1 MNVAAMAWMNE
12 CDGWSALGL
21 RSSAMYRVEERHG
34 LVCAWRVYDVPYM
47 PNYIHVPTSLTGALP
62 DLLQRPDLRALM
74 EDSDAVTE
82 IRLLAPDASSTRL
95 LEHELAGAGFRR
107 TASMPIMVR
116 DGKAKE
122 DVSPTDQAA
131 KLEIR
136 KAVYSE
142 NPHDFEQAFRIIHQ
156 VFGGPLVMNQFF
168 LPKDGAVIPYYALLD
183 GQPVSAAVVWCGLIT
198 MCMASTVFPRWK
210 RTGARGLPQR
220 CFSTCCVTK
229 WMNPS
234 LHCERPMN

>member
-1 MNVAAMAWMNE
+1 
-12 CDGWSALGL
+12 
-21 RSSAMYRVEERHG
+21 
-34 LVCAWRVYDVPYM
+34 
-47 PNYIHVPTSLTGALP
+47 
-62 DLLQRPDLRALM
+62 M

-183 GQPVSAAVVWCGLIT
+183 GQPVSAAVVWPYHHVYGIYSVSTLEAHRGKGFATTLLQHMLRDQVDEPI
-198 MCMASTVFPRWK
+198 ASL
-210 RTGARGLPQR
+210 RTTDELMPLYGKLGFREVGR
-220 CFSTCCVTK
+220 CLCLQ
-229 WMNPS
+229 N
-234 LHCERPMN
+234 RRQ